1 MVEETLK
8 IVTVDDMLT
17 YRIILSSLLRK
28 IPGVKVVG
36 SASNGKEALK
46 KIESLRPDL
55 ITLDVEMPV
64 MDGLKTLEEVKK
76 NWPETGVIMVSG
88 ANKKNADIT
97 VTALQKGAL
106 SFIVKPDATSTD
118 EAKEYLLTSLRKEIG
133 AFLEGLRKLRQGKKT
148 GARRSRRPMDRPTPK
163 RLRSHTSPP
172 KNPEVVAL
180 GISTGGPKALSDV
193 IPKLPG
199 NLPFPIVLVQ
209 HMPPLF
215 TKSLADSLDRKS
227 ALKVKEAEKGETIEP
242 GTVYIAPGGHH
253 MVVKK
258 IGARRIIDLNS
269 NPPEHGCRPAVD
281 VLFRSVA
288 AAFEPKRTITV
299 VMTGM
304 GDDGCQGAAMLK
316 RKGAYCIAQNEE
328 SCVVYGM
335 PRCLVDKGIAHEVLD
350 LPEIPQA
357 ISKLAGGG

>member
-1 MVEETLK
+1 MAAETLK
-8 IVTVDDMLT
+8 VVIVDDMLT

-36 SASNGKEALK
+36 SASNGKEALQ
-46 KIESLRPDL
+46 KIESLKPDL

-76 NWPETGVIMVSG
+76 RWPDIGVIMVSG

-97 VTALQKGAL
+97 VQALQRGAL

-118 EAKEYLLTSLRKEIG
+118 EAKEYLLNSLRKEIG
-133 AFLEGLRKLRQGKKT
+133 AFVEGLKKRFQRRRPAPRTLHRTPVRVEPKLRV
-148 GARRSRRPMDRPTPK
+148 
-163 RLRSHTSPP
+163 SPP

-180 GISTGGPKALSDV
+180 GISTGGPKALSEV

-215 TKSLADSLDRKS
+215 TKSLADSLDKKS
-227 ALKVKEAEKGETIEP
+227 ALKVKEAERGEAVVP

-258 IGARRIIDLNS
+258 SGAKRVIDLND

-288 AAFEPKRTITV
+288 EAFEPRKTVAV

-335 PRCLVDKGIAHEVLD
+335 PRCLVEKGIAHEVLD
-350 LPEIPQA
+350 LTEIPKA
-357 ISKLAGGG
+357 IAKLGGRG

>member
-1 MVEETLK
+1 MLAETLK
-8 IVTVDDMLT
+8 VVIVDDMLT

-36 SASNGKEALK
+36 SASNGKEALE
-46 KIESLRPDL
+46 KIKTLKPDL
-55 ITLDVEMPV
+55 VTLDIEMPV
-64 MDGLKTLEEVKK
+64 MDGLKTLEEIKK
-76 NWPETGVIMVSG
+76 NWPEIGVIMVSG

-97 VTALQKGAL
+97 VKALQRGAL
-106 SFIVKPDATSTD
+106 SFIVKPDANSPE
-118 EAKEYLLTSLRKEIG
+118 EAKEYLLSSLRKEIG
-133 AFLEGLRKLRQGKKT
+133 AFIEGLRKRVP
-148 GARRSRRPMDRPTPK
+148 RRRPTPK
-163 RLRSHTSPP
+163 IPERPTTKKAPERPTTRVVPP
-172 KNPEVVAL
+172 RNPQVVAL
-180 GISTGGPKALSDV
+180 GISTGGPKALSEV

-199 NLPFPIVLVQ
+199 DLPFPIVLVQ

-227 ALKVKEAEKGETIEP
+227 KLKVKEAEKGETVEP

-258 IGARRIIDLNS
+258 SGVKRIIDLND

-288 AAFEPKRTITV
+288 EAFEPKKTVAV

-335 PRCLVDKGIAHEVLD
+335 PRCLVEKGIAHEVLD
-350 LPEIPQA
+350 LSEIPRA
-357 ISKLAGGG
+357 ITKLAGRG

>member
-1 MVEETLK
+1 MDTIKV
-8 IVTVDDMLT
+8 ITVDDMLT

-28 IPGVKVVG
+28 IPNVKVVG
-36 SASNGKEALK
+36 SASNGKDALQ
-46 KIESLRPDL
+46 KIESLKPDL
-55 ITLDVEMPV
+55 VTLDIEMPV
-64 MDGLKTLEEVKK
+64 MDGLKTLEEIKK
-76 NWPETGVIMVSG
+76 RWPEIGVIMVSG

-97 VTALQKGAL
+97 VKALQKGAL
-106 SFIVKPDATSTD
+106 SFIVKPDASSTE
-118 EAKEYLLTSLRKEIG
+118 EAKEYLLNSLRREIE
-133 AFLEGLRKLRQGKKT
+133 AFIEGLKRRFTRRKPAFKVPERPLKT
-148 GARRSRRPMDRPTPK
+148 KAPERPVTR
-163 RLRSHTSPP
+163 TSPP
-172 KNPEVVAL
+172 RNTEVVTL
-180 GISTGGPKALSDV
+180 GISTGGPKALSEV

-199 NLPFPIVLVQ
+199 KLPFPIVLVQ

-215 TKSLADSLDRKS
+215 TKSLADSLDKKS
-227 ALKVKEAEKGETIEP
+227 ALKVKEAERGETIEA

-258 IGARRIIDLNS
+258 SSAKRIIDLND

-288 AAFEPKRTITV
+288 EAFEPKRTVAV

-304 GDDGCQGAAMLK
+304 GNDGCQGAAMLK

-350 LPEIPQA
+350 LSEIPGA
-357 ISKLAGGG
+357 IARLAGRG

>member
-1 MVEETLK
+1 MASDTLK
-8 IVTVDDMLT
+8 VVIVDDMLT

-36 SASNGKEALK
+36 SASNGKEALE
-46 KIESLRPDL
+46 KIESLRPDM
-55 ITLDVEMPV
+55 ITLDIEMPI
-64 MDGLKTLEEVKK
+64 MDGLKTLEELKK
-76 NWPETGVIMVSG
+76 HHPEIGVIMVSG

-97 VTALQKGAL
+97 VKALQKGAL
-106 SFIVKPDATSTD
+106 SFIVKPDATSTE
-118 EAKEYLLTSLRKEIG
+118 EAKEYLLTSIRKEIE
-133 AFLEGLRKLRQGKKT
+133 AFIEGRKRKRVGRRTTAKTPEHRVSKPAPQRPGK
-148 GARRSRRPMDRPTPK
+148 RVVPPT
-163 RLRSHTSPP
+163 
-172 KNPEVVAL
+172 NPEVVAL

-193 IPKLPG
+193 IPLLPG

-227 ALKVKEAEKGETIEP
+227 ELTVKEAEKGETIEP
-242 GTVYIAPGGHH
+242 GKVYIAPGGHH

-258 IGARRIIDLNS
+258 VGAKRIVDLND

-288 AAFEPKRTITV
+288 EAFDPKRTVAI

-304 GDDGCQGAAMLK
+304 GDDGCQGAAMLR

-335 PRCLVDKGIAHEVLD
+335 PKCLVEKGIAHEVLD
-350 LPEIPQA
+350 LKEIPRA
-357 ISKLAGGG
+357 ISRLAGRR